1 MKNLKVSKK
10 LVISYVSIL
19 LLLIAAML
27 VSIIN
32 LVDIGKQVKTFYDG
46 PYIVKGSS
54 DIINSRFEQMQKSVY
69 RAISNTDSQITME
82 AIEDAK
88 AASSIIQENMP
99 VVKQHFL
106 GDLAIID
113 RLEAALTELAPMRE
127 HVLSLAMENKNSEA
141 AAYMESH
148 NIPTIKKAQAEL
160 DTLIETAN
168 QKGDDLIASLNA
180 AQARAITMLIFLGI
194 VSVLVSI
201 AFCSY
206 ITKSIAGP
214 LGEIEKA
221 AREMANGSLKVSVA
235 YESKDELGSLSES
248 MRILCAGIKTIVDDI
263 GHILAGLEKGDFQIT
278 SKTPENY
285 IGDYTPILKSLNSTI
300 KKLND
305 TMIQINQ
312 SSDQVASGSEQV
324 SSGAQA
330 LSQGATEQ
338 ASAIEEL
345 AATVNE
351 ISVQVKETAENAKEA
366 SSQTTTAGE
375 ETANCNQKMQEMIEA
390 MDDISH
396 KSTEIG
402 KIIKTIEDIA
412 FQTNILAL
420 NAAVEAARAGE
431 AGKGFAV
438 VADEVRNLASKS
450 ADASKDTSALIEN
463 SIQAVEKGTKIANET
478 AQSLLHVVD
487 ATHTAAATVDKISA
501 AATIQA
507 TSITQVTLGIDQIS
521 SVVQTNSATA
531 EESAA
536 ASEELS
542 GQAQMLKNLVAQFNL
557 RDIDNNVQPALHM
570 LPKAED
576 SAPLYMEAG
585 KY

>member
-10 LVISYVSIL
+10 LLISYVSIL
-19 LLLIAAML
+19 LLLVAAMF

-32 LVDIGKQVKTFYDG
+32 LVDIGKQVKTFYNG

-54 DIINSRFEQMQKSVY
+54 DIIDSQFEQMQKSVY

-82 AIEDAK
+82 AIEEAK

-106 GDLAIID
+106 GDQAIID
-113 RLEAALTELAPMRE
+113 RLEATLTELAPMRE

-148 NIPTIKKAQAEL
+148 NIPTIEKAQAEL

-168 QKGDDLIASLNA
+168 HKGDDMIASLNA
-180 AQARAITMLIFLGI
+180 TQARAITMLIFLGI
-194 VSVLVSI
+194 ASVLVSI

-221 AREMANGSLKVSVA
+221 AKEMANGSLKVSVA

-248 MRILCAGIKTIVDDI
+248 MRILCAGIKNIVDDI
-263 GHILAGLEKGDFQIT
+263 GHILAGLEKGDFQIA
-278 SKTPENY
+278 SKTPEKY
-285 IGDYTPILKSLNSTI
+285 IGDYTPILKSLNSTVN
-300 KKLND
+300 KLND

-351 ISVQVKETAENAKEA
+351 ISAQVKETAENAKEA
-366 SSQTTTAGE
+366 TSQTTTAGE
-375 ETANCNQKMQEMIEA
+375 ETANCNQKMQEMIDA
-390 MDDISH
+390 MDDISQ

-450 ADASKDTSALIEN
+450 AEASKDTSALIEN
-463 SIQAVEKGTKIANET
+463 SIQAVERGTQIANET
-478 AQSLLHVVD
+478 AQSLLHVVE
-487 ATHTAAATVDKISA
+487 ATHTAAATVDKISDA
-501 AATIQA
+501 ANTQA

-557 RDIDNNVQPALHM
+557 KDADKVQKSLYMPS
-570 LPKAED
+570 KAEG

>member
-263 GHILAGLEKGDFQIT
+263 GHILAGLEKGDFQVT

-285 IGDYTPILKSLNSTI
+285 IGDYAPILKSLHSMVN
-300 KKLND
+300 KLND

-557 RDIDNNVQPALHM
+557 KDADKVQTSLYMP
-570 LPKAED
+570 PKAED